1 MKTICPK
8 FKINFLTYFVF
19 LSFLLTGYIKN
30 ILIIFCIILIHE
42 CGHVFFLKLF
52 HYKII
57 KVEIYPYGGL
67 TTTDKLINS
76 PINKDIVIYLGGVL
90 FQILLVLFF
99 KFLFSH
105 HIILET
111 TYKLFLLY
119 NRNILIFNLLP
130 IKPLDGAELI
140 ELLLQKYLPFS
151 KAISF
156 NINISIF
163 FLIAFILYNI
173 KSNLNNYIVV
183 SFLIYKIVEYY
194 KKQDYY
200 KNKFYLERYLYILPY
215 KKIEHLNKEDLSLL
229 KKETLH
235 FFKKEKKYRHEK
247 ELLKE
252 RFDIYTYF

>member
-1 MKTICPK
+1 M
-8 FKINFLTYFVF
+8 YF
-19 LSFLLTGYIKN
+19 I
-30 ILIIFCIILIHE
+30 
-42 CGHVFFLKLF
+42 
-52 HYKII
+52 
-57 KVEIYPYGGL
+57 
-67 TTTDKLINS
+67 
-76 PINKDIVIYLGGVL
+76 
-90 FQILLVLFF
+90 
-99 KFLFSH
+99 
-105 HIILET
+105 
-111 TYKLFLLY
+111 
-119 NRNILIFNLLP
+119 
-130 IKPLDGAELI
+130 
-140 ELLLQKYLPFS
+140 
-151 KAISF
+151 
-156 NINISIF
+156 
-163 FLIAFILYNI
+163 ILYNI